1 MTVFLP
7 NTNTTPWEVPMQ
19 MREDTA
25 YKKYI
30 NWPSKFTV
38 KAPIH
43 TSGTKTLLD
52 LFGLLIVLTVLTVL
66 LVEFVSFCLK
76 VTLLLASLF
85 SPKTTR
91 VCIFL
96 RVTTKIASF
105 QELHGICTYQTLS
118 YTSEILTIAVG
129 KPASTLACGK
139 KHIMLF
145 YSKVIISLTTVY
157 MSLSTTISKLIILK
171 EISSILTNIKRV
183 NPNTSKIKSA
193 AA

>member
-1 MTVFLP
+1 MTFKIYCKS
-7 NTNTTPWEVPMQ
+7 TNSHL
-19 MREDTA
+19 R
-25 YKKYI
+25 
-30 NWPSKFTV
+30 
-38 KAPIH
+38 H
-43 TSGTKTLLD
+43 KTLLD
-52 LFGLLIVLTVLTVL
+52 HFRLLIVLTVLTVL

-96 RVTTKIASF
+96 HVTTIIASF
-105 QELHGICTYQTLS
+105 QELHGICTQQTIFH
-118 YTSEILTIAVG
+118 TSEILTIAVG

-145 YSKVIISLTTVY
+145 YSKVIKSLTTVY

-171 EISSILTNIKRV
+171 
-183 NPNTSKIKSA
+183 
-193 AA
+193 

>member
-1 MTVFLP
+1 MFQCK
-7 NTNTTPWEVPMQ
+7 WERTQP
-19 MREDTA
+19 T
-25 YKKYI
+25 KKYI

-52 LFGLLIVLTVLTVL
+52 LFRLLIVLTVL

-96 RVTTKIASF
+96 RVTTKIASL
-105 QELHGICTYQTLS
+105 QELHGICTYQTLFH
-118 YTSEILTIAVG
+118 TSEILTIAVG

-145 YSKVIISLTTVY
+145 YFKVIIRLTTVY
-157 MSLSTTISKLIILK
+157 MSLSKTISKLIILK
-171 EISSILTNIKRV
+171 EILSIFTKNKRV

>member
-7 NTNTTPWEVPMQ
+7 NTNTTPWDVPMQ

-52 LFGLLIVLTVLTVL
+52 LFRLLIVLTVL

-145 YSKVIISLTTVY
+145 YLKVIISLTTVY
-157 MSLSTTISKLIILK
+157 MSLSKTISKLIILK
-171 EISSILTNIKRV
+171 EISSIFTNIKRI